1 MYNIKQN
8 SIAEFW
14 QDIWDTTGNKE
25 WQDNA
30 WHAFFYAIEELAEQE
45 EHLLI

>member
-1 MYNIKQN
+1 MYTITQN

-14 QDIWDTTGNKE
+14 QDIWDKE
-25 WQDNA
+25 NENWQDNA

-45 EHLLI
+45 EHLL